1 MKNYLII
8 LALILYGC
16 AAQMAPNG
24 GPLDQTGPSLVDVS
38 HRPSYNI
45 FNSDEKIVFTF
56 DEFIDPLSVVNSIK
70 VFNFDNYTYQVRG
83 KKIILKPDSKWPR
96 YSKIKIKLLRNIS
109 DYNGNIMS
117 QTIQYTFFDS
127 NSQNNKKILG
137 KIINE
142 ENNLYAVALMYHK
155 DSLDRIIDLTE
166 TDING
171 NFKFDYLEPSQ
182 YVAIA
187 VFDSFQNLEDDLK
200 IKKYGFIS
208 QEFLDLNNL
217 DSVYTEIKIADPLVR
232 LSIKSFRQI
241 NNKFGYA
248 LLDNGLEKPYFIPE
262 NTEFGDSVYISLNL
276 SNRIEKYNTNQ
287 FAHYYQDVID
297 TIPPK
302 IVDSKHNENEFKIIF
317 DEPISKLDKTPIVYN
332 YIDSILQKIDYS
344 FEDSFTISIKD
355 DIDGD
360 IYIYN
365 VFDNFLNQNKDTL
378 KVYKQKINIE
388 DIVGGN
394 IFGKVKNIYQ
404 YPIVVHAKSETSN
417 LSYYQFVDSLGNFS
431 FINIAPGFYSFDI
444 FEIIGD
450 YAPDQYFNGS
460 WNPYKNAARFGYYHK
475 PLEVR
480 SHWDLKDLII
490 EMK

>member
-155 DSLDRIIDLTE
+155 DSLDRLIDLTE

-171 NFKFDYLEPSQ
+171 NFRFDHLVPSK

-187 VFDSFQNLEDDLK
+187 MYDSFQNLEDDLK

-248 LLDNGLEKPYFIPE
+248 LLDNGEEKPYFIPE
-262 NTEFGDSVYISLNL
+262 STEFGDSVYISLNL
-276 SNRIEKYNTNQ
+276 SNRIEKYN
-287 FAHYYQDVID
+287 
-297 TIPPK
+297 
-302 IVDSKHNENEFKIIF
+302 
-317 DEPISKLDKTPIVYN
+317 
-332 YIDSILQKIDYS
+332 
-344 FEDSFTISIKD
+344 
-355 DIDGD
+355 
-360 IYIYN
+360 
-365 VFDNFLNQNKDTL
+365 
-378 KVYKQKINIE
+378 
-388 DIVGGN
+388 
-394 IFGKVKNIYQ
+394 
-404 YPIVVHAKSETSN
+404 
-417 LSYYQFVDSLGNFS
+417 
-431 FINIAPGFYSFDI
+431 
-444 FEIIGD
+444 
-450 YAPDQYFNGS
+450 
-460 WNPYKNAARFGYYHK
+460 
-475 PLEVR
+475 
-480 SHWDLKDLII
+480 
-490 EMK
+490 